1 MTFSYDIFLSHNKA
15 DKDRVRQLAER
26 LRDEGFRVWFDDWVI
41 EPGDDIV
48 LAIEHGLEAARVL
61 VLCLSIDALSS
72 EWVKLER
79 STVLFRDP
87 TNIKRRF
94 IPMLFDDCQLP
105 DTLKRYKY
113 IDFRQGTDDAFNQ
126 LITAC
131 YKSKTISTDE
141 LALTNTSDAD
151 ISLKQSESPHELV
164 STTKPSWVW
173 FSTPDSFATSK
184 VSILAIIETILASMI
199 YLLIAFK
206 YGTAHLTIAVLLA
219 PILLLRT
226 DESVKYAL
234 EHSKQYDRVS
244 IKDVTLPV
252 PLQQSIFFLKNI
264 LISWLVIAIWG
275 YFLNGDNEVIDI
287 KPGGAAYLEVTI
299 GTFMGVYI
307 LAFGLVIRAWAT
319 IRFALINP
327 SKSLSNI
334 PINWWNQIASL
345 DTFYP
350 PELVPGVIKYEAT
363 KNYVSRLQPFAYL
376 YVTIMRLHIFGQG
389 NHAIITVATFPFIA
403 IPVYF
408 YRWSIKGTA
417 ILMLPMIGLL
427 YDSKTTKPEH
437 IKNSLV
443 MNTLFRVSCFMLL
456 YAILIL
462 ILRTFEIDLG
472 FNESIQKFLWLN
484 DPHGIIKRVFPENE
498 IMLWQLFL
506 ILTAFLTFY
515 CHLYADRL
523 INRGYSNNRLWWFRQ
538 LLSTIG
544 LSAVCL
550 IFSLIYLSASIA
562 HFG

>member
-1 MTFSYDIFLSHNKA
+1 M
-15 DKDRVRQLAER
+15 
-26 LRDEGFRVWFDDWVI
+26 
-41 EPGDDIV
+41 
-48 LAIEHGLEAARVL
+48 
-61 VLCLSIDALSS
+61 
-72 EWVKLER
+72 
-79 STVLFRDP
+79 
-87 TNIKRRF
+87 
-94 IPMLFDDCQLP
+94 
-105 DTLKRYKY
+105 
-113 IDFRQGTDDAFNQ
+113 
-126 LITAC
+126 ITAC
-131 YKSKTISTDE
+131 YESKTISTDE

-184 VSILAIIETILASMI
+184 VSILAIIETIMASMI

-234 EHSKQYDRVS
+234 EHSRGYEKTAFKYIITPTMIKQIKIAFESVALLS
-244 IKDVTLPV
+244 II
-252 PLQQSIFFLKNI
+252 IFFILGVLGIFDNLIPGASLTIARYSKGGTTNI
-264 LISWLVIAIWG
+264 VFISVFAGLFVGGYIYTKGIAIRL
-275 YFLNGDNEVIDI
+275 Y
-287 KPGGAAYLEVTI
+287 
-299 GTFMGVYI
+299 
-307 LAFGLVIRAWAT
+307 AT
-319 IRFALINP
+319 IRCTLISPYKAL
-327 SKSLSNI
+327 SSI
-334 PINWWNQIASL
+334 PKNWWNQIICL
-345 DTFYP
+345 DTLHP
-350 PELVPGVIKYEAT
+350 PEVIPGVIKFESE
-363 KNYVSRLQPFAYL
+363 KNIVSRLQPFCHL
-376 YVTIMRLHIFGQG
+376 YVESILKLEYLPFYHIFITPILKSPKKPIDYLGFHTIG
-389 NHAIITVATFPFIA
+389 RPFYNAIIFLTTTLLT
-403 IPVYF
+403 YF

-427 YDSKTTKPEH
+427 YDSKTTKPEN

-443 MNTLFRVSCFMLL
+443 MNTLFHVSCFMLL

-462 ILRTFEIDLG
+462 ILRTFEINLG

-484 DPHGIIKRVFPENE
+484 DPHGIIKRVFPENK

-506 ILTAFLTFY
+506 ILTALLTFC